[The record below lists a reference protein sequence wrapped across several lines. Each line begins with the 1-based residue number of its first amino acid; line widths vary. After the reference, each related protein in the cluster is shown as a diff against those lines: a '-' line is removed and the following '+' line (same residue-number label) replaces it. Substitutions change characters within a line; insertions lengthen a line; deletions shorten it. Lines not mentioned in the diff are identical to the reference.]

1 MLTAYYI
8 DIVQKNNYTHLKT
21 RMSFIGGGDMKKH
34 IYSAAVIASGC
45 LWGLMGL
52 FRRSMGSLGFD
63 SFGIV
68 FVRCG
73 VAALLFALTIL
84 IRDKSAFRVKLK
96 DFWCFIGSGLC
107 SLLFFSVCYFQAMT
121 LMSLSAAAILL
132 YTAPCF
138 VVLMSALLFQ
148 EKLNGRLILAVF
160 LAFSGCCLVSGL
172 VGQETKIS
180 LIGLLYGLGSGFGYA
195 LYSIFGK
202 LALRRGYAS
211 STINFYSCLL
221 AALGAGLIFGVK
233 APVSLMFSS
242 SGALALCLLA
252 GVVTSYLP
260 YLLYTFGLSGIEAG
274 KASVMASVE
283 PVVAT
288 LVGVFVYRESLNL
301 YSLAGI
307 ALVLFAVLLTG
318 IQGRKKSP

>member
-1 MLTAYYI
+1 
-8 DIVQKNNYTHLKT
+8 
-21 RMSFIGGGDMKKH
+21 MSFIGGGDMKKH

-68 FVRCG
+68 FVRCD

-233 APVSLMFSS
+233 APVALMFSS
-242 SGALALCLLA
+242 SGTLALCLLA

-274 KASVMASVE
+274 RASVMASVE

-288 LVGVFVYRESLNL
+288 LVGVLVYRESLNL

-318 IQGRKKSP
+318 IQGRKRLPIRGSFQSKR

>member
-1 MLTAYYI
+1 M
-8 DIVQKNNYTHLKT
+8 DIILGV
-21 RMSFIGGGDMKKH
+21 GDMRKH

-52 FRRSMGSLGFD
+52 FRRSLGSLGFD

-73 VAALLFALTIL
+73 AAALLFALTIL
-84 IRDKSAFRVKLK
+84 LRDKSAFRIRLK
-96 DFWCFIGSGLC
+96 DLWCFIGSGLC
-107 SLLFFSVCYFQAMT
+107 SLLFFTVCYFQAMT

-138 VVLMSALLFQ
+138 VVLMSALLFK

-160 LAFSGCCLVSGL
+160 LAFSGCCLVSGI
-172 VGQETKIS
+172 VGQETRIS

-202 LALRRGYAS
+202 LALRRCYSG

-221 AALGAGLIFGVK
+221 AALGAGLLFGVK
-233 APVSLMFSS
+233 APLALMFSS
-242 SGALALCLLA
+242 SGTLAFCLLA
-252 GVVTSYLP
+252 GLVTCYLP
-260 YLLYTFGLSGIEAG
+260 YMLYTFGLSGTEAG
-274 KASVMASVE
+274 KASFMASVE

-288 LVGVFVYRESLNL
+288 LVGVLVYRESLDL
-301 YSLAGI
+301 FSLAGI
-307 ALVLFAVLLTG
+307 ALVLFAVLLTE
-318 IQGRKKSP
+318 IQGRNKAA

>member
-1 MLTAYYI
+1 
-8 DIVQKNNYTHLKT
+8 
-21 RMSFIGGGDMKKH
+21 MKKH

-96 DFWCFIGSGLC
+96 DFWCFIGSGIC

-233 APVSLMFSS
+233 APLTLMFSS
-242 SGALALCLLA
+242 SGTLALCLLA

-274 KASVMASVE
+274 RASVMASVE

-288 LVGVFVYRESLNL
+288 LVGVLVYRESLNL

-318 IQGRKKSP
+318 IQGSKKGA

>member
-1 MLTAYYI
+1 M
-8 DIVQKNNYTHLKT
+8 DIILGV
-21 RMSFIGGGDMKKH
+21 GDMRMH

-52 FRRSMGSLGFD
+52 FRRSLGGLGFD
-63 SFGIV
+63 SFVIV

-73 VAALLFALTIL
+73 AAALFFALTIL
-84 IRDKSAFRVKLK
+84 LRDKSAFRIRLK
-96 DFWCFIGSGLC
+96 DLWCFIGSGLC
-107 SLLFFSVCYFQAMT
+107 SLLFFTVCYFQAMT

-148 EKLNGRLILAVF
+148 EKLNGRLILSVF

-233 APVSLMFSS
+233 APVALMFSS
-242 SGALALCLLA
+242 SGTLALCLLA

-274 KASVMASVE
+274 RASVMASVE

-288 LVGVFVYRESLNL
+288 LVGVLVYRESLDL
-301 YSLAGI
+301 FSLAGI
-307 ALVLFAVLLTG
+307 ALVLFAVLLTE
-318 IQGRKKSP
+318 IQGRNKDA

>member
-1 MLTAYYI
+1 
-8 DIVQKNNYTHLKT
+8 
-21 RMSFIGGGDMKKH
+21 MSFIGGGDMKKH

-45 LWGLMGL
+45 LWGLMSL

-107 SLLFFSVCYFQAMT
+107 SLPFFSVCYFQAIT

-138 VVLMSALLFQ
+138 VVLMSALLFK

-233 APVSLMFSS
+233 APVALMFSS
-242 SGALALCLLA
+242 SGTLALCLLA

-274 KASVMASVE
+274 RASVMASVE

-288 LVGVFVYRESLNL
+288 LVGVLVYRESLNL

-318 IQGRKKSP
+318 IQGHKKAG

>member
-1 MLTAYYI
+1 MENPNPAVSIAPGMTAPSRKGAHQAMACI
-8 DIVQKNNYTHLKT
+8 
-21 RMSFIGGGDMKKH
+21 M
-34 IYSAAVIASGC
+34 AAATMWGC
-45 LWGLMGL
+45 IGL
-52 FRRSMGSLGFD
+52 FNRNIAAFDISASSIVLVRNLGACILLALFFLITDRS
-63 SFGIV
+63 V
-68 FVRCG
+68 FRIRLWHLPIFLATGLVSI
-73 VAALLFALTIL
+73 LLFTL
-84 IRDKSAFRVKLK
+84 
-96 DFWCFIGSGLC
+96 
-107 SLLFFSVCYFQAMT
+107 CYFKSQQVS
-121 LMSLSAAAILL
+121 SLAIAAILL

-233 APVSLMFSS
+233 APVALMFSS
-242 SGALALCLLA
+242 SGTLALCLLA

-274 KASVMASVE
+274 RASVMASVE

-288 LVGVFVYRESLNL
+288 LVGVLVYRESLNL

-318 IQGRKKSP
+318 IQGRKKAG